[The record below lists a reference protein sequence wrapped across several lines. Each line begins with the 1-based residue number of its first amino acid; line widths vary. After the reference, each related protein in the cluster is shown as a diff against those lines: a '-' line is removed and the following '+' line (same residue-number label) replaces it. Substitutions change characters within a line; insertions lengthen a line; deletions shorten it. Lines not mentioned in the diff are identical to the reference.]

1 MNRQR
6 DAVGLLT
13 FDDHIRDLLPCSARP
28 GHLKAVLVTL
38 ERLTLGSRTDIAK
51 PLSDLAQ
58 AIRKRGLVV
67 LISDLLDDPDRII
80 EGLKHFRYRGTDV
93 VVFQVLDPDELSF
106 PFERAARFRDM
117 ESDHEVVA
125 APAAVR
131 DTYKSRLDAM
141 VSNFRTVLGQNGI
154 DYTLLDTSQPL
165 EVALLRV
172 PPDPAKDALAWAAS
186 RFFRRCTC
194 SASSRLPCRSPCTS
208 SAAAPTPWWSSRPS
222 ACCRARRWN
231 SSGAGGSARFILL
244 VLRVTAL
251 VLLAGAFARPY
262 LAGQRLAADAP
273 LTVIAVD
280 RSFSLSAPGVFDQAR
295 ALASAAVDEA
305 PANHAVAL
313 VAFDEAAD
321 TIVAPTTDR
330 GAVRAAIATLSP
342 GVAGTRYATALA
354 RAADALGP
362 HPGRVVVVTDLQQA
376 GWQGPPRGGVA
387 EDVEVVVKRVEAP
400 LLNLAVV
407 SAERRGARAEATVRN
422 FGLEARSVPVTL
434 SIDGKEAALT
444 TVSIP
449 AQAAAPV
456 VFDAEVPSRGEASVT
471 VTDDGGVPA
480 DDTRYLVLDPAEPT
494 RILVLVADP
503 SALGGGLYVERALGA
518 AGGSHTFDATVVDGR
533 SLSTW
538 TGEQISRQDALVLLG
553 TRSLERRGRELVGG
567 YLARGGSALLVLGP
581 DVDPAT
587 LGELLGNLATGI
599 APAPQPLG
607 GGATLVLGDTR
618 HPVFRPFAMP
628 ASALG
633 DVLFERYWPV
643 DDRDRR
649 VLARFSGGP
658 AALLEQSRPQGRLL
672 IFASDLDNKWNR
684 FPLSPAFVP
693 FLVEAGRY
701 LTEIRAAT
709 TELDIAGGPGRRR
722 GAPEC
727 AAGPGFRPDT
737 RPSRRRERQ
746 HRRVQPR
753 SDFSGRVPGRG
764 AACPAGHPAGR
775 SRRGP
780 QG

>member
-1 MNRQR
+1 
-6 DAVGLLT
+6 
-13 FDDHIRDLLPCSARP
+13 
-28 GHLKAVLVTL
+28 
-38 ERLTLGSRTDIAK
+38 
-51 PLSDLAQ
+51 
-58 AIRKRGLVV
+58 
-67 LISDLLDDPDRII
+67 
-80 EGLKHFRYRGTDV
+80 
-93 VVFQVLDPDELSF
+93 
-106 PFERAARFRDM
+106 
-117 ESDHEVVA
+117 
-125 APAAVR
+125 
-131 DTYKSRLDAM
+131 
-141 VSNFRTVLGQNGI
+141 
-154 DYTLLDTSQPL
+154 
-165 EVALLRV
+165 
-172 PPDPAKDALAWAAS
+172 
-186 RFFRRCTC
+186 
-194 SASSRLPCRSPCTS
+194 
-208 SAAAPTPWWSSRPS
+208 
-222 ACCRARRWN
+222 
-231 SSGAGGSARFILL
+231 
-244 VLRVTAL
+244 
-251 VLLAGAFARPY
+251 
-262 LAGQRLAADAP
+262 
-273 LTVIAVD
+273 
-280 RSFSLSAPGVFDQAR
+280 
-295 ALASAAVDEA
+295 
-305 PANHAVAL
+305 
-313 VAFDEAAD
+313 
-321 TIVAPTTDR
+321 
-330 GAVRAAIATLSP
+330 
-342 GVAGTRYATALA
+342 
-354 RAADALGP
+354 
-362 HPGRVVVVTDLQQA
+362 VVTDLQQA

-422 FGLEARSVPVTL
+422 FGLEGRSVPVTL
-434 SIDGKEAALT
+434 SIDGKEAALI

-471 VTDDGGVPA
+471 VTDAGGVPT

-518 AGGSHTFDATVVDGR
+518 AGGSQAFDATVVDGR

-587 LGELLGNLATGI
+587 LGELLGNLAAGI

-701 LTEIRAAT
+701 LTEIERQPQNWTLPAVP
-709 TELDIAGGPGRRR
+709 AGVEARPSVQQVPGSDQTPGRRVAVNVNIEESNP
-722 GAPEC
+722 APISQDEFL
-727 AAGPGFRPDT
+727 AAVP
-737 RPSRRRERQ
+737 
-746 HRRVQPR
+746 
-753 SDFSGRVPGRG
+753 RVPRATQPDEAAEARKAEDDQRLWQWGLLVMFLALAGEGLVGRR
-764 AACPAGHPAGR
+764 AT
-775 SRRGP
+775 
-780 QG
+780 